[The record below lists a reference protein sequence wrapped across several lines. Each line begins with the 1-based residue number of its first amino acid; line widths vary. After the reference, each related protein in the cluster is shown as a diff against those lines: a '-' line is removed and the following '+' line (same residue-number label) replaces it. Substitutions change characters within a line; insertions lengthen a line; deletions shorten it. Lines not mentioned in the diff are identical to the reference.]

1 MNTYNTLKNPKF
13 CLALFIVLF
22 GAVTLG
28 IAYQK
33 SHSFALYANFKGAFN
48 SLENFTT
55 NKIQQEV
62 VELKITK
69 GDTLMKLLIKNGVK
83 PPLAQNVINN
93 LSKVYNLKK
102 LHLGQKVTLVFNK
115 EKKVN
120 ENNLAVNSYELMS
133 MRIKIDSFQYID
145 VINQQNEILIQPVT
159 IELKKHLT
167 KVDSIIESSFMAT
180 AMKLGISSDALLE
193 LTRYYSYD
201 VDFQRDIKLG
211 DRLDLIFERYYDAQG
226 NFSHNGAVL
235 FSCLTVSGKK
245 INLYRYEKTDG
256 EIEYYHDDGSSVK
269 KDLLRTPLNVAR
281 ISSGFGN
288 RRHPILGY
296 SKMHKGIDFAASIG
310 TPIFAAGNGVIQ
322 EIGRKGAYG
331 NYIRIRHANGYSTAY
346 AHASAFGKGLV
357 HGSKVKQGDVIAY
370 VGSTGRSTGP
380 HLHYEVLVNNVNI
393 NPLKIKMSKGEKLSG
408 RELSKFNQYK
418 TKIEKVSN
426 LLANNNELAINK
438 I

>member
-1 MNTYNTLKNPKF
+1 
-13 CLALFIVLF
+13 
-22 GAVTLG
+22 
-28 IAYQK
+28 
-33 SHSFALYANFKGAFN
+33 
-48 SLENFTT
+48 
-55 NKIQQEV
+55 
-62 VELKITK
+62 
-69 GDTLMKLLIKNGVK
+69 
-83 PPLAQNVINN
+83 
-93 LSKVYNLKK
+93 
-102 LHLGQKVTLVFNK
+102 
-115 EKKVN
+115 
-120 ENNLAVNSYELMS
+120 